1 MRRVITSLRGTASLS
16 GAVLVV
22 AIALAG
28 CGSNGSSAAKSAA
41 ITLTSSGIEGPTLPA
56 RYTCDGANIAPAL
69 RWGPVPAGTKELVL
83 FAVGK
88 GATPQ
93 APSTIEWA
101 LAGLKPELG
110 EVAAGKV
117 PKEAYLEEASNG
129 KRHYSICPPHGQTRE
144 YAFAVYAVPE
154 KVRVT
159 PNVSGVI
166 LYHNLAEGKPE
177 FRATGGGEIR
187 VSYTRK

>member
-16 GAVLVV
+16 GAVLAV
-22 AIALAG
+22 AIAVAG
-28 CGSNGSSAAKSAA
+28 CGSSGGSPTKSAA

-56 RYTCDGANIAPAL
+56 RYTCDGANIAPQL
-69 RWGPVPAGTKELVL
+69 RWGPTPAGTKELVL

-88 GATPQ
+88 GATPRSS
-93 APSTIEWA
+93 STIEWA

-110 EVAAGKV
+110 EVKAGKV
-117 PKEAYLEEASNG
+117 PAGAYLEELSNG
-129 KRHYSICPPHGQTRE
+129 KRRYSICPPRGQTRV
-144 YAFAVYAVPE
+144 YAFAVYAVPP
-154 KVRVT
+154 KVIVT
-159 PNVSGVI
+159 RNVNAST
-166 LYHNLAEGKPE
+166 LYHNLSEGKPE